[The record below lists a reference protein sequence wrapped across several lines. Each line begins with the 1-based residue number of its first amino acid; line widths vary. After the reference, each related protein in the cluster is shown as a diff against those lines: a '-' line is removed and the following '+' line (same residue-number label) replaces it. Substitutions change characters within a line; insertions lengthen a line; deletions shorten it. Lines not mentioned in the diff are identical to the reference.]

1 MGTLGTQEM
10 IVIFLLALLIFGPKK
25 LPELGKTV
33 AKAMGE
39 FRRASSEL
47 KSTWDREMQQ
57 IEKETQ
63 PIKDAAQEYHEQINN
78 YTYDDSSYYDYG
90 AYDSGQSDSTASPSS
105 TVSAEASGGAE
116 QTIAQESAA
125 STTAEAG
132 AGSDATP
139 VAKAPEGT
147 VAQGTAPEATESQVA
162 G

>member
-57 IEKETQ
+57 IEKETE
-63 PIKDAAQEYHEQINN
+63 PIKKAAEEYHEQIHN
-78 YTYDDSSYYDYG
+78 YDDSSYYDYG
-90 AYDSGQSDSTASPSS
+90 ANDSGSSELTATPPT
-105 TVSAEASGGAE
+105 TVGELAPPAAE
-116 QTIAQESAA
+116 QTTTTA
-125 STTAEAG
+125 STTETAG
-132 AGSDATP
+132 APSGTTAP
-139 VAKAPEGT
+139 VVAKAPEGT
-147 VAQGTAPEATESQVA
+147 VAQGGTPVDAAKPAA

>member
-10 IVIFLLALLIFGPKK
+10 IIIFLLALLIFGPKK

-57 IEKETQ
+57 IEKETE
-63 PIKDAAQEYHEQINN
+63 PIKKAAEEYHEQIHN
-78 YTYDDSSYYDYG
+78 YDDSSYYDYG
-90 AYDSGQSDSTASPSS
+90 AYDSGSSELTATPST
-105 TVSAEASGGAE
+105 TVGEPATLGAE
-116 QTIAQESAA
+116 QTNATA
-125 STTAEAG
+125 STTEPAG
-132 AGSDATP
+132 APADSSAA
-139 VAKAPEGT
+139 VAAKAPEGT
-147 VAQGTAPEATESQVA
+147 VAQGGTPVDTVKPAA

>member
-10 IVIFLLALLIFGPKK
+10 VIIFLLALLIFGPKK

-57 IEKETQ
+57 IEKETE
-63 PIKDAAQEYHEQINN
+63 PIKKAAEEYHEQIHN
-78 YTYDDSSYYDYG
+78 YDDSSYYDYG
-90 AYDSGQSDSTASPSS
+90 AYDSGSGTAELTATPST
-105 TVSAEASGGAE
+105 TVGEPATQGAE
-116 QTIAQESAA
+116 QTTATASATEPA
-125 STTAEAG
+125 AAPSEAVP
-132 AGSDATP
+132 AVA
-139 VAKAPEGT
+139 AKAPEGT
-147 VAQGTAPEATESQVA
+147 VAQGSAPVDTAKPAA

>member
-10 IVIFLLALLIFGPKK
+10 VVIFLLALLIFGPKK

-57 IEKETQ
+57 IEKETE
-63 PIKDAAQEYHEQINN
+63 PIKKAAEEYQHEINN
-78 YTYDDSSYYDYG
+78 YDDSSYYDYG
-90 AYDSGQSDSTASPSS
+90 AYDSGTSELTETAST
-105 TVSAEASGGAE
+105 TVGEPAPLGAE
-116 QTIAQESAA
+116 QPTTTASATESAA
-125 STTAEAG
+125 PLNDSTTA
-132 AGSDATP
+132 
-139 VAKAPEGT
+139 VAAQAPEGT
-147 VAQGTAPEATESQVA
+147 VAQGTTPADTAKPAA

>member
-10 IVIFLLALLIFGPKK
+10 VVIFLLALLIFGPKK

-57 IEKETQ
+57 IEKETE
-63 PIKDAAQEYHEQINN
+63 PIKKAAEEYHEQIHN
-78 YTYDDSSYYDYG
+78 YDDSSYYDYG
-90 AYDSGQSDSTASPSS
+90 AYDSGTPESTANPST
-105 TVSAEASGGAE
+105 TVGEPATLGAE
-116 QTIAQESAA
+116 QTTATATATEPAIAPADSA
-125 STTAEAG
+125 
-132 AGSDATP
+132 
-139 VAKAPEGT
+139 VAVAAQAPEGT
-147 VAQGTAPEATESQVA
+147 VAQGSDPADTVKPAA

>member
-10 IVIFLLALLIFGPKK
+10 IIIFLLALLIFGPKK

-57 IEKETQ
+57 IEKETE
-63 PIKDAAQEYHEQINN
+63 PIKQAADEHHQQVTN
-78 YTYDDSSYYDYG
+78 YDDSSYYDYG
-90 AYDSGQSDSTASPSS
+90 AYDSGTSDSTATPST
-105 TVSAEASGGAE
+105 TVGEPATQGAE
-116 QTIAQESAA
+116 QTTATA
-125 STTAEAG
+125 TAEPPAE
-132 AGSDATP
+132 TL
-139 VAKAPEGT
+139 VAQAPEGT
-147 VAQGTAPEATESQVA
+147 AAQSSSSTGSAATPAA

>member
-10 IVIFLLALLIFGPKK
+10 VVIFLLALLIFGPKK

-57 IEKETQ
+57 IEKETE
-63 PIKDAAQEYHEQINN
+63 PIKKAAEEYHHQINS
-78 YTYDDSSYYDYG
+78 YDDSSYYDYG
-90 AYDSGQSDSTASPSS
+90 AYDSGTSELTETAST
-105 TVSAEASGGAE
+105 TVGEPATLGAE
-116 QTIAQESAA
+116 QTTPTSA
-125 STTAEAG
+125 TETAAPLP
-132 AGSDATP
+132 DATKAV
-139 VAKAPEGT
+139 VAQAPEGT
-147 VAQGTAPEATESQVA
+147 VAQGSAPVDTAKPAA